1 MGKVDI
7 LLEILKPPTAAKA
20 VSLNDMPLLLPNML
34 PETHFTNNPSFE
46 MEFRDPP
53 PNEHLSYEFVGSP
66 YSQQMRFDGLGTP
79 VNRVRF
85 NEHELFEAEIQR
97 NQRRITS
104 DEVNPYDKGCM
115 FEFFEYLCS
124 IVETFKIDCTKLKRG
139 GKKEG
144 APLEMEIKDAK
155 ARKAALEMELRSQL
169 LEIQRQKEEM
179 EFAYREEMAR
189 EFSKRINR
197 QTQLEE
203 KLLSI
208 VQQRLAAE
216 LQLGRLKISRNV
228 IDVTPTV
235 VGTPVDNEDEV
246 TVRDK
251 FSHLRALM
259 TPHAE
264 ETTSAMNKKSVPA
277 ARPSLRVNLEAP
289 AVATT
294 SELPFSPT
302 HHFSPAFAE
311 SSKHSFFDDSETTPV
326 VAKPS
331 QPKKNRKGPSLSI
344 VTEGSSEMSQNMSDE
359 ILPTATPVHNERERG
374 VIEVSE

>member
-20 VSLNDMPLLLPNML
+20 VSLEDMPYFS
-34 PETHFTNNPSFE
+34 HNPSFE
-46 MEFRDPP
+46 MEYRDPP

-66 YSQQMRFDGLGTP
+66 YGHHMSLKEVGTP
-79 VNRVRF
+79 ANRVRF
-85 NEHELFEAEIQR
+85 NEHELYEAQLQR
-97 NQRRITS
+97 NHQRISS

-124 IVETFKIDCTKLKRG
+124 IVETFKFDCTKLKSET
-139 GKKEG
+139 KKGE
-144 APLEMEIKDAK
+144 LLDMKMKDAEASK
-155 ARKAALEMELRSQL
+155 VALEMEMRSQL

-179 EFAYREEMAR
+179 EFAYHEEMAR
-189 EFSKRINR
+189 EFSERISR

-208 VQQRLAAE
+208 VEQRLAAE
-216 LQLGRLKISRNV
+216 LQLGRLNISRNV

-235 VGTPVDNEDEV
+235 VGTPVHNEEEV
-246 TVRDK
+246 SGRDK

-259 TPHAE
+259 TPHVE
-264 ETTSAMNKKSVPA
+264 ETTSAVNRKAVQV

-289 AVATT
+289 AVTTT
-294 SELPFSPT
+294 SDLPFSPT

-311 SSKHSFFDDSETTPV
+311 NSKSSFFKDSETTHA

-331 QPKKNRKGPSLSI
+331 SQPKRNRKGPSLSI
-344 VTEGSSEMSQNMSDE
+344 VTEGSSEMSHNMSDE
-359 ILPTATPVHNERERG
+359 ALPTATPVHNERERG
-374 VIEVSE
+374 VIEVFE